1 MPPLQ
6 PLARLGTRSRRP
18 IGLQDPAGPVGD
30 KQAATQVAYV
40 QDPTHL
46 NANLNDAIPGQNG
59 YATGNAK
66 TLHLRISNDS
76 ASETVTLY
84 CYNYAFAGWSKL
96 LIPVGVKNGGDTT
109 TNDAYVEAKWTA
121 NAASFQVQV
130 PIEGID
136 RVAFLAGG
144 SPDENLIIQAA
155 VTTI

>member
-40 QDPTHL
+40 TS
-46 NANLNDAIPGQNG
+46 ASNLSAALSSATPGQNG

-66 TLHLRISNDS
+66 TLHLRISNDT

-109 TNDAYVEAKWTA
+109 TSDAYVEAKWTA
-121 NAASFQVQV
+121 SSASFQVQV

-136 RVAFLAGG
+136 RVAFLTEGTA
-144 SPDENLIIQAA
+144 DANLIIQAA

>member
-18 IGLQDPAGPVGD
+18 IGLQDPVGPVGD
-30 KQAATQVAYV
+30 KQAATQVAFV
-40 QDPTHL
+40 TDVTHL
-46 NANLNDAIPGQNG
+46 DAALTNATAGRNG

-66 TLHLRISNDS
+66 TLHIRISNDS
-76 ASETVTLY
+76 ADETVTLY

-96 LIPVGVKNGGDTT
+96 YLPVGVKNGGDTT

-121 NAASFQVQV
+121 NADSFQVQV

-136 RVAFLAGG
+136 RVAFFCYR
-144 SPDENLIIQAA
+144 
-155 VTTI
+155 